1 MVLPDEDF
9 LDYNSGSSAVS
20 ISPDGKSFVYVSV
33 RNGISSLML
42 RRLDDFEGTLMIGT
56 KGASSPFFSRDGD
69 WVGFFANGYLKKVS
83 ILGGTPLNICE
94 TRAGYDGCWIDESS
108 IIFADSYKRCLMTV
122 PSTGGIPKQLT
133 SSTIYIQGAT
143 EQHHS
148 RPQVLPGGKE
158 IIYTVIHN
166 SDDVRIAAYSLET
179 GEKRNI
185 VSHGSSGMYVSS
197 GHLIYSWKGDLMAV
211 PFDLKRMK
219 VTGNPAMIID
229 RVLMD
234 NYSRAHYSISE
245 GGSLI
250 YIPGDIVEPDDRIM
264 LVDTSGESKI
274 LDLPLGKYQSPRF
287 SPDGEQLLIGYTLE
301 KSNCWIYELD
311 RGTFRRFTE
320 KDYEAFWAIWTPDGS
335 EIVFNSN
342 LEGSALNLYLKRTDG
357 NYSGERLSESDYH
370 QQPKSWTNDG
380 KSLILS
386 QGIHPETGIDIY
398 SLQLENNE
406 LKPVLNTSSNESH
419 PNLSNDGKWLAYVSD
434 QSGREDVF
442 VCSFPDL
449 SNIQQVSVDGGIEP
463 LWSSKDDQLYFRDI
477 TGNRL
482 MVVSTHVNKE
492 RTLEFSEPQL
502 IMEGNY
508 KASAGPW
515 GRNYDLSPDG
525 KEFLMISTAQLEFV
539 PKQVNIVLNWQQKL
553 NDLFPTAK

>member
-1 MVLPDEDF
+1 MPGDPNKLSRFWQELKRRRVLAIGFPLALIFSWIFDVTPQGLERTEPVENLKNNSTEASHSISKRNRYLGKIINWSLITIPVFVIGAYLIIRSTVDSDLPELVKFSMVLPDEDF

-69 WVGFFANGYLKKVS
+69 WVGFFANGYFKKVS

-342 LEGSALNLYLKRTDG
+342 LEGSALNLYLKR
-357 NYSGERLSESDYH
+357 
-370 QQPKSWTNDG
+370 K
-380 KSLILS
+380 
-386 QGIHPETGIDIY
+386 
-398 SLQLENNE
+398 
-406 LKPVLNTSSNESH
+406 
-419 PNLSNDGKWLAYVSD
+419 GKWYV
-434 QSGREDVF
+434 RF
-442 VCSFPDL
+442 
-449 SNIQQVSVDGGIEP
+449 
-463 LWSSKDDQLYFRDI
+463 
-477 TGNRL
+477 
-482 MVVSTHVNKE
+482 
-492 RTLEFSEPQL
+492 
-502 IMEGNY
+502 
-508 KASAGPW
+508 
-515 GRNYDLSPDG
+515 
-525 KEFLMISTAQLEFV
+525 
-539 PKQVNIVLNWQQKL
+539 
-553 NDLFPTAK
+553 